1 MESKDKIQVT
11 VQATVAAALGRV
23 WDMWT
28 SPTHIMQWN
37 NASDDWHTPFTEAD
51 LRKGGKF
58 RSTMAAKDGSMS
70 FDFEG
75 TYTDLEEHRL
85 IGYEMPDGRKVSVS
99 FTESPAGVQIVET
112 FDAENEH
119 PVDMQ
124 RAGWQAI
131 LDNFKK
137 YAENH

>member
-37 NASDDWHTPFTEAD
+37 NASDDWHTPFAEAD